1 MLNQKPPDFELP
13 ASGHKVIRLS
23 ASKDRLLAIYLYP
36 KDNTPGCTREGKP
49 FRDRYREKPAN
60 CSMRGKIWSCASL
73 K

>member
-23 ASKDRLLAIYLYP
+23 ASKGKFLAIYLYP
-36 KDNTPGCTREGKP
+36 KDNKPGCTCESQL

-60 CSMRGKIWSCASL
+60 SSMRAKIWSLCNR
-73 K
+73 